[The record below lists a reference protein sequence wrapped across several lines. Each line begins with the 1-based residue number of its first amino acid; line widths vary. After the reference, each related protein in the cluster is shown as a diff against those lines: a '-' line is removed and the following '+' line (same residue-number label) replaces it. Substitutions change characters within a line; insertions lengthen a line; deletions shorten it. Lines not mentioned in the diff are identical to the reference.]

1 MMMMT
6 LLDYS
11 PEKYCILVERS
22 LVAFVAVAAASEFA
36 LLEVAVGWAA
46 RVIKNQMNFKIL

>member
-1 MMMMT
+1 MMI

-11 PEKYCILVERS
+11 PENCILVERS
-22 LVAFVAVAAASEFA
+22 LVAFVAVAASEFA